1 MAATRKAAAASVEWQ
16 ERGLVGD
23 LKGAAVSWRFR

>member
-1 MAATRKAAAASVEWQ
+1 MAATRKAAASVEWQ

-23 LKGAAVSWRFR
+23 LKETAVSWRFR